1 MVNKVDIWAI
11 GMIMYEVITKGGH
24 PLLGLDFYHSLDMSL
39 GEFKETMMHI
49 TSDFEIIKKTEI
61 MPK

>member
-1 MVNKVDIWAI
+1 
-11 GMIMYEVITKGGH
+11 MIMYEVITKGGH